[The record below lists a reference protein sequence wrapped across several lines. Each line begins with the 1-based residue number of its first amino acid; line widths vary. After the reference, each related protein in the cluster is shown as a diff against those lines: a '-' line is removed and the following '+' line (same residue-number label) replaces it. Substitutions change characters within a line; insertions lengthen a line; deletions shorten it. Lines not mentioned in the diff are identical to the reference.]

1 MKRQAEGKGGRKSDD
16 GADGADLVL
25 NDSDDD
31 DEVVYV
37 KTLKSPKA
45 ASTLNHTLA
54 MTGPAPASQMVLHYV
69 SIHFFLFQI
78 NAKYHFQV
86 NSHNFFYKGS

>member
-1 MKRQAEGKGGRKSDD
+1 MKRQAEGKEGRKSD
-16 GADGADLVL
+16 DGADLVL

-37 KTLKSPKA
+37 KTVKSLKA
-45 ASTLNHTLA
+45 APTSNHIPA
-54 MTGPAPASQMVLHYV
+54 MTGPAPASQMVMHHM

-78 NAKYHFQV
+78 NAK
-86 NSHNFFYKGS
+86 